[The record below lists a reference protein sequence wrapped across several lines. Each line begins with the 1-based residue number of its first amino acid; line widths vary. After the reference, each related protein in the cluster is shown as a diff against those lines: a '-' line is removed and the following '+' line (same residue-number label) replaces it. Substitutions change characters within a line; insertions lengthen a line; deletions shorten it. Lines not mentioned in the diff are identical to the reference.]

1 MLKQT
6 DVLNAIASEDYQI
19 SLPLLSKGVNTQI
32 AIRSSLRLL
41 ATLMRSQLAETI
53 HVSDREVIVVISS
66 GNCRIGFV
74 WKMMPRGT
82 LLLRSIMNM
91 DEFKEAKCSVKVLSF
106 TKSLKGV
113 AA

>member
-6 DVLNAIASEDYQI
+6 DVLNAIASENYKI
-19 SLPLLSKGVNTQI
+19 SLPLLARGADAQI
-32 AIRSSLRLL
+32 SMKSSLRLL
-41 ATLMRSQLAETI
+41 GTLIQYGMVEVI
-53 HVSDREVIVVISS
+53 HVSDRESIVVISS
-66 GNCRIGFV
+66 GSCRFGFV

-91 DEFKEAKCSVKVLSF
+91 DEFKEAKCSVKVLFF